1 MHAAPK
7 RMRASG
13 REQELLVDIS
23 RSVVCLD
30 NVQREATS
38 MLHAGS
44 AKDCAKRARGAAL
57 LPNDLA
63 DIGRSNFEP
72 KYGGVLIEDHFHL
85 DGGGVIHQSLGDLNN
100 ECADLG
106 DRV

>member
-1 MHAAPK
+1 MHAASK

-13 REQELLVDIS
+13 REPKLLVDIS
-23 RSVVCLD
+23 RPVIGLD
-30 NVQREATS
+30 DVEREATS
-38 MLHAGS
+38 VLHAGS
-44 AKDCAKRARGAAL
+44 AKDRAKRARGAAL

-63 DIGRSNFEP
+63 DIGRSDFEP
-72 KYGGVLIEDHFHL
+72 KYSGVLIKNHL
-85 DGGGVIHQSLGDLNN
+85 HLNGGGVIHQGLGDLSN